1 MVVWMN
7 IRTAA
12 TYLVLCGA
20 TLSPSVTW
28 VQGQEAGFSQQTGAL
43 AANPRSLSSQSR
55 DSVRQTSD
63 STPPWITR
71 RELAGLGLSLIAT
84 VAISPLDNPASN
96 ELQEQHWQGN
106 EALHSLTQSLAF
118 AGGPGPFV
126 VGGSFY
132 ILGKIARAP
141 GLAIAGEHI
150 TAAVLLA
157 ASVTALGKGMAGR
170 ALPGVKTGESF
181 EWARGFHRNNGPFVS
196 FPSGHTAAGFA
207 LAASLTEEAAAW
219 RPGTERFVGP
229 AAYGVASAIGLAR
242 VYQHVHWMS
251 DLPLAVAIGTW
262 SGLSVE
268 SHVHRSHTASAAARA
283 ITSVTVQSSPTG
295 ATLIGFS
302 LPFGSADR

>member
-12 TYLVLCGA
+12 TYVVLCVA
-20 TLSPSVTW
+20 TLRPSTGL
-28 VQGQEAGFSQQTGAL
+28 VQAQEVGFSHPT
-43 AANPRSLSSQSR
+43 AASPGNPASLDGQPHGSMR
-55 DSVRQTSD
+55 PPAD

-84 VAISPLDNPASN
+84 VAVSPLDKPASS

-118 AGGPGPFV
+118 VGGPGPFV

-132 ILGKIARAP
+132 VLGKIGRAP

-150 TAAVLLA
+150 AAAVLLA

-229 AAYGVASAIGLAR
+229 AAYGIASAIGLAR

-268 SHVHRSHTASAAARA
+268 SHVHRSRAASAAARA
-283 ITSVTVQSSPTG
+283 IASVTVQSSPTG
-295 ATLIGFS
+295 ATQVGFS
-302 LPFGSADR
+302 LPFGSSQR